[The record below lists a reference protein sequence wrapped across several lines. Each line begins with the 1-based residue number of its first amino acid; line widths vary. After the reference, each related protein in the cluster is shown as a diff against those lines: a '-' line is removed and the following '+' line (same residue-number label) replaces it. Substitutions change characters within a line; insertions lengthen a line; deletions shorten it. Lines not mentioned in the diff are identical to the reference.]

1 MSVGLVRPKVSEL
14 IFLLY
19 SRPLHPELFDVV
31 RDQRVQRD
39 DYLANVCITDTC
51 HLIEWQHGKVCLTEL
66 VTTVDNPLPQKRRL
80 LACRL
85 RGERTETIQCAPAV
99 VYQTSVTVE
108 RLQPEVYSRIHDE
121 LESDSLRRGI
131 FHNFRPHD
139 RLALSPISHIAIEA
153 RASGL
158 LVQAFHTFP
167 DDCTVLKT
175 QSLFEFKRS

>member
-1 MSVGLVRPKVSEL
+1 M

-19 SRPLHPELFDVV
+19 SRPLHPELFEVV
-31 RDQRVQRD
+31 REQRVQRD
-39 DYLANVCITDTC
+39 DCLANVCITDTC
-51 HLIEWQHGKVCLTEL
+51 HLVEWQHGKVCLTEL
-66 VTTVDNPLPQKRRL
+66 VTTVDNLLPQKRRL

-108 RLQPEVYSRIHDE
+108 RLQPEVYSRIHEE
-121 LESDSLRRGI
+121 LEGDALRRGI